1 MDKSELKKT
10 CFKSHLSINEDHI
23 KFVDNRRLNKL
34 LGLPAGIT
42 ESEYGTGEER
52 LADLGNKL
60 DEFSRILT
68 NLKDL
73 PLSISSV
80 YGLTSALRRTD
91 PFPPLA
97 HHFKYSKQ
105 SERALYAT
113 KRGSASSSKKKSS
126 RNSQGAEQ
134 IRLVPK
140 SEPLAPV
147 AVPFLKPLEVFF
159 N

>member
-1 MDKSELKKT
+1 M
-10 CFKSHLSINEDHI
+10 SINEDHI

-113 KRGSASSSKKKSS
+113 KRGSASSSKKKSN
-126 RNSQGAEQ
+126 RNSHGAEQ

-147 AVPFLKPLEVFF
+147 AVPFLKPLEVFLIR
-159 N
+159 

>member
-1 MDKSELKKT
+1 M
-10 CFKSHLSINEDHI
+10 SINEDHI

-42 ESEYGTGEER
+42 ENEYGTGEER

-97 HHFKYSKQ
+97 HYFKYSKQ

-113 KRGSASSSKKKSS
+113 KRGSASSSSKKKSS

-134 IRLVPK
+134 IRLLPK

-159 N
+159 D